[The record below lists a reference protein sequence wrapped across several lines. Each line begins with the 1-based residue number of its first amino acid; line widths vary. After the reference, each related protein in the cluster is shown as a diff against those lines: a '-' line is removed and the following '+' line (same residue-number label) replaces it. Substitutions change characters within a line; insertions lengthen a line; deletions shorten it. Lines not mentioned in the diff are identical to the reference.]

1 MLFVPLLILRDT
13 TNARSK
19 TPSMLMRT
27 APWLLLQ
34 RLDVDSPSPFHVGRR
49 RARGSRRKAAEE
61 EDDMMAAAPAA
72 APRAA
77 AAAPAPM
84 AAPASTDF
92 EWDRVRMV

>member
-1 MLFVPLLILRDT
+1 MFVSLLNLRDT
-13 TNARSK
+13 TNARSR
-19 TPSMLMRT
+19 TPSRSMRT
-27 APWLLLQ
+27 VHWLLLQ
-34 RLDVDSPSPFHVGRR
+34 RVDVELLQFSHIGRR

-92 EWDRVRMV
+92 EWDDVRME